1 MTKTGME
8 RRKTPRLNKKL
19 PFKVAAG
26 GYGFCSTTENIS
38 CLGAYC
44 KIKKYLPPFTKVM
57 VNLELPVKT
66 KKNRKTYSI
75 GCEGVIVRTEDKEKS
90 GFNIA
95 IFFNHINDSQRK
107 KISEYI
113 NQFLPQEG
121 SARNSS

>member
-1 MTKTGME
+1 MTKTGIE
-8 RRKTPRLNKKL
+8 RRTTPRLNQKL
-19 PFKVAAG
+19 PFKIEAG
-26 GYGFCSTTENIS
+26 GYDFSSTTENIS

-66 KKNRKTYSI
+66 KNDCKTYSI
-75 GCEGVIVRTEDKEKS
+75 GCEGVIVRTEDKNEKD
-90 GFNIA
+90 FNIA

-113 NQFLPQEG
+113 NQFLPQG
-121 SARNSS
+121 SSGQSSS